1 METCLSYGFELKC
14 RLIKDGLTRM
24 NLKFVFVL
32 IISLF
37 IISCVTVTEN
47 TEEDSGDPFELAT
60 GDISDRAVA
69 KGIIDR
75 ADISASI
82 DERKSDWVAPPR
94 PSDAAQEYPDFRV
107 STDLVEYFNI
117 IQTCNPNIIR
127 TPQANI
133 TWRSSSVT
141 PDQMRLD
148 VTHYGTRRGFLP
160 GGFASLGISRDSSAI
175 FENVY
180 LKDQDL
186 IRNSTLPDLYVTW
199 FDVSENV
206 NSAKTTDNLI
216 MVEGLEAGV
225 NYRWRLVAQLDGQ
238 VVATPSQMITANVC
252 VADLKDKE

>member
-1 METCLSYGFELKC
+1 MF
-14 RLIKDGLTRM
+14 M
-24 NLKFVFVL
+24 NFKFVFVL

-47 TEEDSGDPFELAT
+47 TEEDSGDPFEFAT
-60 GDISDRAVA
+60 GDISDRAVER
-69 KGIIDR
+69 GITDIDR
-75 ADISASI
+75 VDISTST
-82 DERKSDWVAPPR
+82 DERKSDWVDPPR
-94 PSDAAQEYPDFRV
+94 PSDGAQEYYDFRV

-127 TPQANI
+127 TPLANI
-133 TWRSSSVT
+133 TWGSSSVT

-148 VTHYGTRRGFLP
+148 VTHYGTRRGFIP

-216 MVEGLEAGV
+216 MIEGLKAGV
-225 NYRWRLVAQLDGQ
+225 NYRWRLVGSLDGQ